1 MAHVLGRATPR
12 RRANQASLY
21 DDESEEHGLQ
31 NIDSAFPVLR
41 IAGAEPD
48 RFKRGALQRRE
59 ACLHGDALR
68 AAALAGTARILGV
81 ATATRAEGERRR

>member
-12 RRANQASLY
+12 RRTHQASLY
-21 DDESEEHGLQ
+21 DESEEHGLQ

-59 ACLHGDALR
+59 ACLRGGDAPR
-68 AAALAGTARILGV
+68 AAALTGTARILGV
-81 ATATRAEGERRR
+81 TAATRAEGERRR